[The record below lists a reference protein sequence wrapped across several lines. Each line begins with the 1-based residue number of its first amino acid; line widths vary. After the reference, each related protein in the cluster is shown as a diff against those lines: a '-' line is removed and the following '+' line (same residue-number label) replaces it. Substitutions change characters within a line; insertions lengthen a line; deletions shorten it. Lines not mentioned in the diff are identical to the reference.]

1 MKTKAKKFSHKLL
14 ALFMALVMGIT
25 CFSGVLTSYAA
36 SSDVKYHDDDIEY
49 NQLAWRLMSDEQ
61 VATAVLDYMDEDLL
75 PNTLAPLV
83 ENLLVQYLGTGID
96 YGVIKASYDQNTR
109 ILKADVSLLVIN
121 VHVAPAIKLRSVN
134 ELIETIGVISDLLT
148 NSDASSLLP
157 TLKYAHL
164 DAMKGMTRENSTSC
178 EIISA
183 LFGVLRQISFNAG
196 SDHTKSNVQNDILGE
211 VLRGDFVLVTDTVKG
226 ALNTFLKF
234 DLDLYTILGN
244 LLGMEAGYQSNMVYN
259 IVKTLLLDKS
269 GFFTAD
275 EVANYKSNPSSFNF
289 DTVLLDKLST
299 ELLQKINVL
308 VTYDQE
314 YGTGDFDEET
324 GAELT
329 TIDNSIN
336 RKKAITALTDTGM
349 SYAEAC
355 AKLSQETGKTYDPNL
370 KYSTEIKYN
379 EDGSVNT
386 DYTGNIL
393 LFVYGNEKL
402 KLTADDTLMSFTYR
416 ALKLAWKTVLSG
428 TVDLI
433 HVNNNVDRGHGGNFD
448 NQFYYWAQANKNIKW
463 DYENVAAN
471 YSEANLN
478 AWAKDVCEDYGTNDP
493 AEFLGWVKETFEYD
507 RTALETSDGSWED
520 IDATTLFG
528 KLRYS
533 PLADLGFNMQTG
545 PINLYFLQTGTQY
558 LDEFFNNAY
567 DSYGSIV
574 AGFNDCLVAVVKDIF
589 VTSDNVIGSLPELS
603 LTSSSNPTEIAK
615 TLVGN
620 AAKVIEY
627 TADAT
632 DENILKAFRTNH
644 PGVALSESN
653 LEEAMLPML
662 AACIGQVNL
671 GDAPLG
677 ELIHPEDWNAC
688 DDAEGLAYLALRE
701 YLSYVLP
708 ENDYTVLVN
717 VDKTNGGYTGGK
729 IDATLEG
736 TIMPMA
742 RDALG
747 YIMEPLVPLFD
758 SNGDPWKAENS
769 KVDDTSTTIFTLLNS
784 VIYYYADDMTV
795 KTGKTMGVASLLG
808 VCDNEGNSLV
818 TKGNDIWTNLNTI
831 INRLMPMI
839 GELQYGQ
846 KGAQVDTYDLIWND
860 IVKGFLEIGNI
871 DSTTG
876 LGGVGNFIEKFLTI
890 CSAPA
895 IAETK
900 VLDTV
905 YDFLK
910 ELLNGFFN
918 PRYGE
923 NQKFGQFIP
932 DRKSATPFDDLLQ
945 KEVLAGTDTQY
956 NPGVVQKLIIRLAE
970 MTGFGGYGE
979 NKLHGFPDSA
989 LRGLT
994 FAVTSVLTFF
1004 PSIFPALGESGLR
1017 TPGLHFS
1024 PEYVTGAEEAADGT
1038 TLTFKNEIN
1047 GLNPAYVEDGQ
1058 VKQIQRYTISIN
1070 SARYYD
1076 AADPENLSIDIDEW
1090 SNLLL
1095 EPGQTI
1101 STSVDTYYTGA
1112 SGDDTAT
1119 WIAEVNYDV
1128 VYVDGTAIEDIYN
1141 TVNCDNYKGLVATSY
1156 QYINTK
1162 PSWQQS
1168 VYPDGAQLNGS
1179 LAPTSQ
1185 GTNDDGYGNKISA
1198 TAQFNGNFT
1207 MQYPNNIV
1215 LTTSDVD
1222 SINNYTLNFISQK
1235 KDKGMDGIYNFDE
1248 ATVFDTVT
1256 NSNVTVNSTNPKV
1269 AFDQDGNAI
1278 NYDLLDYS
1286 VDGGNTWNRNP
1297 ETITKGKANRTQI
1310 TYTVNHGWT
1319 SADLN
1324 DKVIANLSDEEKANF
1339 KTRTHIAFTLD
1350 ELKESQMFKALTRDA
1365 EGNITALYIQKG
1377 KELKWSESI
1386 ISNGT
1391 ETPYNFDNALVKFSF
1406 QGPCDGTYVKTA
1418 KVTCA
1423 QGSNYMNFLAVYDK
1437 NLVEPGIYNFNVTG
1451 YAGGNTAPANIQF
1464 VIIDDSNKAL
1474 LQNAYD
1480 NYIAEI
1486 GKYSPRDF
1494 TDYDGTSS
1502 AAFDAAKNAAA
1513 AALATLSTPL
1523 TVNSMETLNATYA
1536 SGIAVLEA
1544 ASKAL
1549 NEKLDTTLAAQMVQ
1563 TISVAREQLN
1573 ENNFDITTF
1582 NTMKKAAKAAEAE
1595 YTLDITYTDKD
1606 GVAQSKNVSYEQYKG
1621 YRDNKDIKDLQYKVN
1636 TKLSSAEV
1644 TEYVRNFNFYV
1655 HLMLERGYMGS
1666 QIEAEILCA
1675 GGAAYNTFEVTPA
1688 TVDAAGNIT
1697 APAVIKNA
1705 TIADPQFGKYVDG
1718 VLVNEGDITYPAV
1731 LWNNYLNRLA
1741 DAVQI
1746 AQLGNG
1752 DYAHKTQAK
1761 FVVGADDYDAN
1772 NTTCY
1777 KADSLLQVAE
1787 IALENTYVVD
1797 MQATEGGS
1805 VQMTYGEDAVAETF
1819 TNVAKVAIPWKDDV
1833 TITPVA
1839 DAGYELEALTIN
1851 GEAVELDEN
1860 GQYTGKITTDSVVA
1874 ATFTGGTAATKN
1886 VTGSLVIATNGKG
1899 ATKGNGVTGD
1909 YTITVYDESGVE
1921 VLSQVFAMTADNNT
1935 FSLDLAPGTY
1945 TAKIESEF
1953 AATREDI
1960 TIVVGDTDITGPAI
1974 PMVVCDFDK
1983 DGYFTSADCLP
1994 IYKNSGGTD
2003 LRYDLD
2009 GDGYVT
2015 SGDVIIVYTCMGT
2028 PTLTAVTIQ

>member
-36 SSDVKYHDDDIEY
+36 SSDVQYYDENIEY

-61 VATAVLDYMDEDLL
+61 TATAILDYMDEDLL

-178 EIISA
+178 EIVSA

-196 SDHTKSNVQNDILGE
+196 SDHTKSNVQNDIIGE
-211 VLRGDFVLVTDTVKG
+211 VLRGNFVLVTDTIKG
-226 ALNTFLKF
+226 ALNTFLKI
-234 DLDLYTILGN
+234 DLDLYTMLGDM
-244 LLGMEAGYQSNMVYN
+244 LGMEAGYQSNMVYN

-269 GFFTAD
+269 GFFTPE
-275 EVANYKSNPSSFNF
+275 EVSNYKSNPSSFNF
-289 DTVLLDKLST
+289 DKVLLDKLSS

-308 VTYDQE
+308 VTYDSA
-314 YGTGDFDEET
+314 YGTGEFDEE
-324 GAELT
+324 GSEIT

-336 RKKAITALTDTGM
+336 RKKAITALTDQGM
-349 SYAEAC
+349 TYEAAC
-355 AKLSQETGKTYDPNL
+355 NQLGYDPNL
-370 KYSTEIKYN
+370 RYSTEVYYN
-379 EDGSVNT
+379 DKGEVTQDF
-386 DYTGNIL
+386 TGNIL

-402 KLTADDTLMSFTYR
+402 SLNADDTLMSFTYR
-416 ALKLAWKTVLSG
+416 ALKMAWKTVLSG

-433 HVNNNVDRGHGGNFD
+433 HVNNSVNRGHGGNFD
-448 NQFYYWAQANKNIKW
+448 NVYYYWAQTHITW
-463 DYENVAAN
+463 DYDNVAAN

-478 AWAKDVCEDYGTNDP
+478 AWAKDACQDYGTNDP
-493 AEFLGWVKETFEYD
+493 AEFLGWVKDTFVYD
-507 RTALETSDGSWED
+507 RTSLETSDGSWED
-520 IDATTLFG
+520 IDPTTLFG

-533 PLADLGFNMQTG
+533 PMADFGFNMQTG

-558 LDEFFNNAY
+558 LDDFFNNSY

-589 VTSDNVIGSLPELS
+589 VTSDNVIGSLPELA

-620 AAKVIEY
+620 AVKVIEY

-644 PGVALSESN
+644 PGVALAETN
-653 LEEAMLPML
+653 LEEAMMPML

-671 GDAPLG
+671 GDAPLA

-708 ENDYTVLVN
+708 GNDYTVLVN
-717 VDKTNGGYTGGK
+717 VDKENGGYIGGK

-769 KVDDTSTTIFTLLNS
+769 KVEDTSTDIFTLLNS
-784 VIYYYADDMTV
+784 VVYYYADDMQL

-808 VCDNEGNSLV
+808 VCDNNGNSLV
-818 TKGNDIWTNLNTI
+818 TKDKDIWTNLDTI
-831 INRLMPMI
+831 INRLMPLL

-846 KGAQVDTYDLIWND
+846 KGAKINTYDLIWND
-860 IVKGFLEIGNI
+860 MVKGFLEIGNV

-900 VLDTV
+900 VLNTV

-918 PRYGE
+918 PRYDD
-923 NQKFGQFIP
+923 QKFGQFIP
-932 DRKSATPFDDLLQ
+932 DRKSDTPFDDLLQ

-979 NKLHGFPDSA
+979 NKLHGFEDSA
-989 LRGLT
+989 LRGMT

-1024 PEYVTGAEEAADGT
+1024 PEYVTGAEEAANGT

-1047 GLNPAYVEDGQ
+1047 GLNPAYVDDGE
-1058 VKQIQRYTISIN
+1058 VKQVQRYTININ

-1101 STSVDTYYTGA
+1101 SIPVDTVYTGA
-1112 SGDDTAT
+1112 SGDDTTT

-1128 VYVDGTAIEDIYN
+1128 VYVDGTAIEDVYN
-1141 TVNCDNYKGLVATSY
+1141 TVDCDNYKNLVATSY

-1168 VYPDGAQLNGS
+1168 VYPDGANLNGS

-1198 TAQFNGNFT
+1198 TAEFNGNFT
-1207 MQYPNNIV
+1207 MQYPNHIV
-1215 LTTSDVD
+1215 LTTSEVED
-1222 SINNYTLNFISQK
+1222 INKYTLNFISK
-1235 KDKGMDGIYNFDE
+1235 NKDKGMDGIYNFDE
-1248 ATVFDTVT
+1248 ATVFDTIT

-1269 AFDQDGNAI
+1269 AIDEDGNAI

-1286 VDGGNTWNRNP
+1286 VDNGKTWNRNS
-1297 ETITKGKANRTQI
+1297 ETLSEGSKDIAYY
-1310 TYTVNHGWT
+1310 TYHRGWT
-1319 SADLN
+1319 SSALN
-1324 DKVIANLSDEEKANF
+1324 EVLGNLTDEEKAGF
-1339 KTRTHIAFTLD
+1339 KTRTHVVYTID
-1350 ELKESQMFKALTRDA
+1350 ELKENEMVKAVTKDDD
-1365 EGNITALYIQKG
+1365 GNISAVYIKNG
-1377 KELKWSESI
+1377 KSLKY
-1386 ISNGT
+1386 SNGLGLIKYDIY
-1391 ETPYNFDNALVKFSF
+1391 PYQFDATLGQFSY
-1406 QGPCDGTYVKTA
+1406 QGPCEGTYVKTA
-1418 KVTCA
+1418 KVTCG
-1423 QGSNYMNFLAVYDK
+1423 QGSNYMNFLGVYDK
-1437 NLVEPGIYNFNVTG
+1437 DLVQPGVYDFVVTG
-1451 YAGGNTAPANIQF
+1451 YAGGNTAPGKIQF

-1474 LQNAYD
+1474 LQNAYN

-1494 TDYDGTSS
+1494 TDFDGTSS
-1502 AAFDAAKNAAA
+1502 AAFDAAKTAAA
-1513 AALATLSTPL
+1513 AALAVLSTPL
-1523 TVNSMETLNATYA
+1523 TVDSMETINAAYA
-1536 SGIAVLEA
+1536 VGIEQLDA
-1544 ASKAL
+1544 AAKAL

-1563 TISVAREQLN
+1563 SISVAREKLN

-1582 NTMKKAAKAAEAE
+1582 NTMKKAAKAAESE
-1595 YTLDITYTDKD
+1595 YTLDITYTNKD
-1606 GVAQSKNVSYEQYKG
+1606 GVAQSKNVTYEQYKG
-1621 YRDNKDIKDLQYKVN
+1621 YRDNKDITDLQYTVN

-1655 HLMLERGYMGS
+1655 HLMLERGYIGD

-1675 GGAAYNTFEVTPA
+1675 GGAAYNTFDVTPA
-1688 TVDAAGNIT
+1688 VVDADGNIT
-1697 APAVIKNA
+1697 TNAVVKN
-1705 TIADPQFGKYVDG
+1705 TSIADPQFGKYVDG

-1731 LWNNYLNRLA
+1731 LWNDYVNRLA
-1741 DAVQI
+1741 DAVAI

-1752 DYAHKTQAK
+1752 SYAHKTQAK
-1761 FVVGADDYDAN
+1761 YVVGADDYDAN

-1787 IALENTYVVD
+1787 IALENTFVVD

-1805 VQMTYGEDAVAETF
+1805 VQMTYGEDAAAETF

-1860 GQYTGKITTDSVVA
+1860 GQFTGKITTDSVVA
-1874 ATFTGGTAATKN
+1874 ATFTGGAVSNDITVSGT
-1886 VTGSLVIATNGKG
+1886 VMIATDTTGT
-1899 ATKGNGVTGD
+1899 AYTKGIVGINVLANGEVVGTTNSDGTFSVTVPAG
-1909 YTITVYDESGVE
+1909 TTE
-1921 VLSQVFAMTADNNT
+1921 LVFAGSTTVDRTVTLSGDADVT
-1935 FSLDLAPGTY
+1935 DAIIP
-1945 TAKIESEF
+1945 
-1953 AATREDI
+1953 
-1960 TIVVGDTDITGPAI
+1960 IVICDYNHDTDINAADKSTFLSSFSGSYN
-1974 PMVVCDFDK
+1974 VYCDLN
-1983 DGYFTSADCLP
+1983 A
-1994 IYKNSGGTD
+1994 
-2003 LRYDLD
+2003 D
-2009 GDGYVT
+2009 GDVNAADKSYFLGFFGREVAYNDLAI
-2015 SGDVIIVYTCMGT
+2015 G
-2028 PTLTAVTIQ
+2028 

>member
-36 SSDVKYHDDDIEY
+36 SSDTEYLDENIEY

-61 VATAVLDYMDEDLL
+61 TATAVLDYMDEDLL

-83 ENLLVQYLGTGID
+83 ENLLIQYLGNGID
-96 YGVIKASYDQNTR
+96 YTVIKASYDQNTR
-109 ILKADVSLLVIN
+109 ILKLDVSLWPVAN
-121 VHVAPAIKLRSVN
+121 VHVQPAIKLRSVN
-134 ELIETIGVISDLLT
+134 EVIETIGVISDLLT
-148 NSDASSLLP
+148 NSDASDLLP

-178 EIISA
+178 EIVSA
-183 LFGVLRQISFNAG
+183 LFGILRQISFNAG

-211 VLRGDFVLVTDTVKG
+211 VLRGDFVLVTDTIKN
-226 ALNTFLKF
+226 ALNTFLKI
-234 DLDLYTILGN
+234 DLDLYTMLGD

-269 GFFTAD
+269 GFFTPA
-275 EVANYKSNPSSFNF
+275 EVENYKSNPASFNF
-289 DTVLLDKLST
+289 DKILLDKLST

-308 VTYDQE
+308 VTYDSA
-314 YGTGDFDEET
+314 YGTGDFDEDNNEIY
-324 GAELT
+324 

-336 RKKAITALTDTGM
+336 RKKEITALTDKGM
-349 SYAEAC
+349 TYEAAC
-355 AKLSQETGKTYDPNL
+355 KELGYDPNL
-370 KYSTEIKYN
+370 RYSTEVYYN
-379 EDGSVNT
+379 DKGEVTSDF
-386 DYTGNIL
+386 TGNIL
-393 LFVYGNEKL
+393 LFVYGDQKL
-402 KLTADDTLMSFTYR
+402 SLNADDTLMSFGYR
-416 ALKLAWKTVLSG
+416 ALKIAWKTVLSG
-428 TVDLI
+428 TLDLI
-433 HVNNNVDRGHGGNFD
+433 HVNNNVNRGHGSNFD
-448 NQFYYWAQANKNIKW
+448 NQFYYWAQTHIKW
-463 DYENVAAN
+463 NYENVAAN
-471 YSEANLN
+471 YSQANLN
-478 AWAKDVCEDYGTNDP
+478 AWAEDVWNTDESYNAESP
-493 AEFLGWVKETFEYD
+493 ADFLENVKNTFEYD
-507 RTALETSDGSWED
+507 RTSLETSDGSWED

-533 PLADLGFNMQTG
+533 PMADYGFNMQTG
-545 PINLYFLQTGTQY
+545 PINLYFLQTGSKF
-558 LDEFFNNAY
+558 LDEFFNKSY
-567 DSYGSIV
+567 DSYGSIT
-574 AGFNDCLVAVVKDIF
+574 AGFNDCLVAAVKDIF
-589 VTSDNVIGSLPELS
+589 VTSDNVIGSLPEMAT
-603 LTSSSNPTEIAK
+603 TSSSNPTEIAR

-620 AAKVIEY
+620 AVKVIEY

-632 DENILKAFRTNH
+632 DANILKAFRTNH

-653 LEEAMLPML
+653 LEEAMMPML

-671 GDAPLG
+671 GDAPLA

-701 YLSYVLP
+701 YLSYSLP

-717 VDKTNGGYTGGK
+717 VDKENGGYIGGT

-758 SNGDPWKAENS
+758 SNGNPWKAENS
-769 KVDDTSTTIFTLLNS
+769 KVDDTSTTVFTLLNS
-784 VIYYYADDMTV
+784 VVYYYADDMQL

-808 VCDNEGNSLV
+808 VCDNNGNSLV
-818 TKGNDIWTNLNTI
+818 TDSNDIWTNLDTI
-831 INRLMPMI
+831 INCLMPLL

-846 KGAQVDTYDLIWND
+846 KGAKINTYDLIWND
-860 IVKGFLEIGNI
+860 VVKGFLEIGNL
-871 DSTTG
+871 DAETG
-876 LGGVGNFIEKFLTI
+876 LGGVGSFLERLLTI
-890 CSAPA
+890 FNAPA
-895 IAETK
+895 ITQEK
-900 VLDTV
+900 VLNTV

-918 PRYGE
+918 PRYD

-932 DRKSATPFDDLLQ
+932 DRKSDTPFDDLLQ

-970 MTGFGGYGE
+970 ITGFGGYGE

-989 LRGLT
+989 LRGMT

-1024 PEYVTGAEEAADGT
+1024 PEYVTGAEEAANGT

-1047 GLNPAYVEDGQ
+1047 GLNPAYVDNGE
-1058 VKQIQRYTISIN
+1058 VKQLQRYTININ

-1076 AADPENLSIDIDEW
+1076 AADPEGISIDIPEW

-1101 STSVDTYYTGA
+1101 STPVDTVYTGA
-1112 SGDDTAT
+1112 SGDDTTT

-1141 TVNCDNYKGLVATSY
+1141 TVDCDNYKNLVATSY

-1168 VYPDGAQLNGS
+1168 VYPDGTNLNS
-1179 LAPTSQ
+1179 TLAPTSQ

-1198 TAQFNGNFT
+1198 TGEFNGNFT
-1207 MQYPNNIV
+1207 MQYPNHIL
-1215 LTTSDVD
+1215 LTTSEVD
-1222 SINNYTLNFISQK
+1222 KANKYTLNFISK
-1235 KDKGMDGIYNFDE
+1235 NKDKGMDGIYNFDE
-1248 ATVFDTVT
+1248 ATVFDTIT

-1269 AFDQDGNAI
+1269 AFDENGNAL

-1286 VDGGNTWNRNP
+1286 VDGGQTWNRNS
-1297 ETITKGKANRTQI
+1297 ETLSEGSKDIAYYTYHRGFTGEALNTVIT
-1310 TYTVNHGWT
+1310 
-1319 SADLN
+1319 
-1324 DKVIANLSDEEKANF
+1324 NLTDDEKAGF
-1339 KTRTHIAFTLD
+1339 KTRTHVVYTLD
-1350 ELKESQMFKALTRDA
+1350 ELKENEMVKAVTKDA
-1365 EGNITALYIQKG
+1365 EGNITAVYIKNG
-1377 KELKWSESI
+1377 KTLQY
-1386 ISNGT
+1386 SNGLGVIKYTT
-1391 ETPYNFDNALVKFSF
+1391 EPYKFDVTLGMFSY
-1406 QGPCDGTYVKTA
+1406 QGPCEGTYVKTA
-1418 KVTCA
+1418 KVTCG

-1437 NLVEPGIYNFNVTG
+1437 DLVQPGVYDFAVTG

-1502 AAFDAAKNAAA
+1502 AAFDAAKNSAAE
-1513 AALATLSTPL
+1513 ALATLSTPL
-1523 TVNSMETLNATYA
+1523 TVDSMGTINASYA
-1536 SGIAVLEA
+1536 AGIEKLDA
-1544 ASKAL
+1544 AAKAL
-1549 NEKLDTTLAAQMVQ
+1549 NEKLDTTLATQMVQ
-1563 TISVAREQLN
+1563 SISVAREKLN

-1606 GVAQSKNVSYEQYKG
+1606 GVAQSKNVTYEQYKG
-1621 YRDNKDIKDLQYKVN
+1621 YRDNKDITDLQYKVN

-1644 TEYVRNFNFYV
+1644 TEYVRNFNIYV

-1688 TVDAAGNIT
+1688 TVDANGNIT
-1697 APAVIKNA
+1697 SNAVVKNT
-1705 TIADPQFGKYVDG
+1705 TIAAPQFGKYVDG

-1731 LWNNYLNRLA
+1731 LWNNYVNRLA
-1741 DAVQI
+1741 DAVAI

-1752 DYAHKTQAK
+1752 SYAHKEQAK

-1777 KADSLLQVAE
+1777 RADSLLQVAE

-1805 VQMTYGEDAVAETF
+1805 VQMTYGEDATAETF

-1833 TITPVA
+1833 TIAPVA

-1874 ATFTGGTAATKN
+1874 ATFTGGAVADTRKVSA
-1886 VTGSLVIATNGKG
+1886 SIVIATNNLG
-1899 ATKGNGVTGD
+1899 TTNNVPVYGD
-1909 YTITVYDESGVE
+1909 YTVSIYDGDTLVA
-1921 VLSQVFAMTADNNT
+1921 QNTFAMSADNNT
-1935 FSLDLAPGTY
+1935 FSFDLAPGTY
-1945 TAKIESEF
+1945 TAVIESQY
-1953 AATREDI
+1953 AMTREDI
-1960 TIVVGDTDITGPAI
+1960 TIIVGDADITGPAI
-1974 PMVVCDFDK
+1974 PIIACNFNGDEYINGDDALIVY
-1983 DGYFTSADCLP
+1983 GAIGTSNECYNMNGDEYINGDDALLVYSCG
-1994 IYKNSGGTD
+1994 SGAINLTP
-2003 LRYDLD
+2003 
-2009 GDGYVT
+2009 
-2015 SGDVIIVYTCMGT
+2015 VIIK
-2028 PTLTAVTIQ
+2028 